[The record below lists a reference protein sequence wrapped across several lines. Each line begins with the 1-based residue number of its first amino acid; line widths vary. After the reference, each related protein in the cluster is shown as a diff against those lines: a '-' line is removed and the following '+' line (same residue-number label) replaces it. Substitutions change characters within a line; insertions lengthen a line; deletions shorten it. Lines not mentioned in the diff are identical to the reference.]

1 MGNDTHVTDVGGLVH
16 KGPDL
21 IYGEVTED
29 IFHRRRRSVS
39 GMIGSKKIGNDVHH
53 DV

>member
-1 MGNDTHVTDVGGLVH
+1 MSDDTHVTDVGGLVH

-21 IYGEVTED
+21 IYREVAIGMEVSFIREYAENEMDD
-29 IFHRRRRSVS
+29 I
-39 GMIGSKKIGNDVHH
+39 HH